1 MYVYKPYRR
10 YHFYN
15 AINWWYLPV
24 VACKLAGLA
33 IVGAMCLLALT
44 MPLWIAAGIVGLI

>member
-1 MYVYKPYRR
+1 MYR

-24 VACKLAGLA
+24 VAYKLAKLA
-33 IVGAMCLLALT
+33 IAGAVCLLVFT

>member
-1 MYVYKPYRR
+1 MYR

-33 IVGAMCLLALT
+33 IVGAMFLLVFT
-44 MPLWIAAGIVGLI
+44 MPLWFAAGVVGLI